1 MCTSLVFARL
11 GPSGLALLL
20 AALVLLAAF
29 VAQYAGARRAAARC
43 ATLQALAEPAAPLG
57 IHAALA
63 DLNRAF
69 GGSDV
74 RFAHAL
80 GAALLDERGDPVRFA
95 AAARRALFA
104 DLRPLIGTGREAAR
118 VVASAAPL
126 LGTILAVAG
135 LGGALRGGG
144 ARDQAELF
152 AAAAQSLGGA
162 GAALTLALAA
172 IVVQR
177 FGCFAPPDAQDVDAA
192 LEQLRR
198 RARRSDPDP
207 APAPPA
213 SNGGSHDGGC

>member
-144 ARDQAELF
+144 RARSGGAVRRRRAVPRRCGRCPDPRARRHRRPALRLLR
-152 AAAAQSLGGA
+152 AARCAGRRRGA
-162 GAALTLALAA
+162 GAA
-172 IVVQR
+172 
-177 FGCFAPPDAQDVDAA
+177 APP
-192 LEQLRR
+192 RPSFGSGS
-198 RARRSDPDP
+198 RAR
-207 APAPPA
+207 APGEQRRLP
-213 SNGGSHDGGC
+213 